1 MDEFDGLQDRLTKA
15 HPKLPPTLR
24 RAAAYLLKK
33 PGDVATLSMRG
44 LARNADVALPN
55 LARLA
60 KALGYETYSELR
72 DVYRHRVQASG
83 TVGYP
88 QRAQSLQTTGIS
100 HGLDTIWSRFREAA
114 LHNVRTTFDNID
126 ATMISSI
133 SAELRTCDH
142 VYIVA
147 MQATQSFARYLHYI
161 GGMASPS
168 WRLAGRDGAVL
179 GDDLVDLCDRDAV
192 ICLALRPCAKATI
205 QVANLGRERGAL
217 VVGITDSRVSP
228 LAAVSDRLL
237 LAPDESPSFFESY
250 IGTVVV
256 IEMLVGF
263 CVLGAGEATI
273 NRIDRIEEDRRLL
286 GEYWEDD
293 AG

>member
-1 MDEFDGLQDRLTKA
+1 MDEFDSLQDRLTKA

-24 RAAAYLLKK
+24 RVAAYLLQR

-60 KALGYETYSELR
+60 KEFGYETYGELR
-72 DVYRHRVQASG
+72 DVYRRRVQTSG

-88 QRAQSLQTTGIS
+88 ERAQSLQTSGIS
-100 HGLDTIWSRFREAA
+100 HGPDTIWSRFREAA

-126 ATMISSI
+126 AAMISSV
-133 SAELRTCDH
+133 SAELRARDQ
-142 VYIVA
+142 VYIAA

-161 GGMASPS
+161 GGMVSPS

-192 ICLALRPCAKATI
+192 ICLALRPCAKTTI
-205 QVANLGRERGAL
+205 QIANLGRERGAL
-217 VVGITDSRVSP
+217 IVGITDSRVSP

-237 LAPDESPSFFESY
+237 LVADESPSFFESY
-250 IGTVVV
+250 IGTVVI

-263 CVLGAGEATI
+263 CVLGAGEAAI
-273 NRIDRIEEDRRLL
+273 NRIGRIEEDRRLL
-286 GEYWEDD
+286 EVYWEEN